1 MPETEKLEFIREI
14 GFTHMRISGTVQYVV
29 KNKNYCVVL
38 QKEVEKIKGCGS
50 RSRSRSKIEQNRR
63 KEKERKE

>member
-63 KEKERKE
+63 KEKEIKE